1 LQSPDITDSF
11 WSLCRP
17 ALLSVAPQ
25 TAITVMVFL
34 LLILVFLSFM
44 ISGAEVAFFSLSFKD
59 INLLKTKQHASA
71 RKILRM
77 LDEPKLTLAS
87 MLIANTVM
95 NIAIIIL
102 ANFLIN
108 QWIDPGNNLFFS
120 LIVKVVL
127 LTTVLVLFAEV
138 LPKVWAA
145 QNNLRFA
152 YYSAPLIGVVHYL
165 FKGLSTW
172 MVGLSDKVEKSLGGK
187 KSGAYS
193 LEELDQAIDL
203 TTPHDATEEE
213 KNMLKGIVK
222 FGNITVKQIMRSRLD
237 VHGIDV
243 SADFPALM
251 KRIEDLHYSRLPVY
265 QGNLDNVVGMIHT
278 KDLIPHL
285 NEPAGFD
292 WHPLM
297 RHPYFVHENK
307 LIEDLL
313 KEFQS
318 KHIHFAVVVDEFGGT
333 EGIVTLEDIMEEVI
347 GDIRDE
353 FDEEESAN
361 RKIDDNNYLFD
372 GKTMVN
378 DACRLMGLSVDTFDG
393 IRGDSETMAGLILEL
408 AGEIPQVNQELTSGD
423 FTFAVQEIEKNRI
436 LKLRVTIQ
444 PHPAPTK

>member
-1 LQSPDITDSF
+1 M
-11 WSLCRP
+11 
-17 ALLSVAPQ
+17 
-25 TAITVMVFL
+25 VMVFL
-34 LLILVFLSFM
+34 LLVLVFLSFM

-108 QWIDPGNNLFFS
+108 QWIDPAHNFFFS
-120 LIVKVVL
+120 LTIKVVL
-127 LTTVLVLFAEV
+127 LTSVLVLFAEV

-165 FKGLSTW
+165 FKGVSAW
-172 MVGLSDKVEKSLGGK
+172 MVGFSDRAEKTLGGK
-187 KSGAYS
+187 RSGAYS

-203 TTPHDATEEE
+203 TTPQDATEEE

-222 FGNITVKQIMRSRLD
+222 FGNISVKQIMRSRLD

-243 SADFPALM
+243 TFGFPNLM
-251 KRIEDLHYSRLPVY
+251 NRIEELHYSRLPVY

-285 NEPAGFD
+285 NEPDDFN

-297 RHPYFVHENK
+297 RPPYFVHENK

-313 KEFQS
+313 KEFQV

-353 FDEEESAN
+353 FDEEETAN
-361 RKIDDNNYLFD
+361 RKVDDNNYIFD

-378 DACRLMGLSVDTFDG
+378 DACRLMGLPVDTFDG
-393 IRGDSETMAGLILEL
+393 IRGESETMAGLILEL
-408 AGEIPQVNQELTSGD
+408 AGEIPQLNQELTSGD

-444 PHPAPTK
+444 QHHAPSK

>member
-1 LQSPDITDSF
+1 
-11 WSLCRP
+11 
-17 ALLSVAPQ
+17 
-25 TAITVMVFL
+25 MVFL